1 MPSSDL
7 ERALSYRA
15 LDQFEIVMP
24 EPFDLS
30 LTVAKPAGW
39 HWSTPRE
46 IFKYGTLWSG
56 TYLNN
61 NPVGLKLS
69 AVKNIVTATVYAQS
83 RLTNDEETVLQAAIK
98 LGLGEDEDLN
108 AFYVFASTDEV
119 LSITVQDLYG
129 MRAGRLD
136 DLFGRVILAT
146 TLQMAPLKRSQDMMA
161 RLLER
166 YGTKIAFDGRE
177 VVLWP
182 EPSSI
187 AERDPIELR
196 RKAKLGYRAE
206 RLVKAAHYL
215 IEHPMSLKELHRQP
229 ETEAVKNVMEIP
241 GIGTYSAGLIIGQG
255 SVPLDVWSV
264 VIMSELLLGREPK
277 RPRQEIKAVTQAVN
291 DRWGKWAWMAFVYVV
306 NDLPKLAKI
315 YNLSRLT

>member
-1 MPSSDL
+1 VNKP
-7 ERALSYRA
+7 RSYRA
-15 LDQFEIVMP
+15 SDQLEIVMP
-24 EPFDLS
+24 EPFDFS

-46 IFKYGTLWSG
+46 VFRNGTLWSG
-56 TYLNN
+56 TYLNSK
-61 NPVGLKLS
+61 PVGLKLS
-69 AVKNIVTATVYAQS
+69 AVNELVTASVYVQS
-83 RLTNDEETVLQAAIK
+83 HLTNNEETLLHAAIK
-98 LGLGEDEDLN
+98 LGLGEDEDLS
-108 AFYVFASTDEV
+108 AFYGFANKDEV
-119 LSITVQDLYG
+119 LSIAVRDLYG
-129 MRAGRLD
+129 MRVGRLD

-182 EPSSI
+182 RPSNI
-187 AERDPIELR
+187 AKRDPIELR
-196 RKAKLGYRAE
+196 REAKLGYRAE
-206 RLVKAAHYL
+206 RLVKAARYL
-215 IEHPMSLKELHRQP
+215 KEHPMSLEELRRQP
-229 ETEAVKNVMEIP
+229 ETEAVKNVMGIP
-241 GIGTYSAGLIIGQG
+241 GIGAYSAGLIVGQG

-277 RPRQEIKAVTQAVN
+277 HPRQEINAVTQTVQG
-291 DRWGKWAWMAFVYVV
+291 RWGKWAWMAFVYVV
-306 NDLPKLAKI
+306 NDLPKLATI

>member
-1 MPSSDL
+1 MNKPP
-7 ERALSYRA
+7 SYRA
-15 LDQFEIVMP
+15 FDRFEIVMP

-30 LTVAKPAGW
+30 LTIAKPAGW

-46 IFKYGTLWSG
+46 VFRNDTLWSG
-56 TYLNN
+56 TYLNSK
-61 NPVGLKLS
+61 PVGLKLS
-69 AVKNIVTATVYAQS
+69 AVNERVTVSVYVQS
-83 RLTNDEETVLQAAIK
+83 DLTNDEETILQTAIK
-98 LGLGEDEDLN
+98 LGLGEDEDLE
-108 AFYVFASTDEV
+108 AFYEFARTDEV
-119 LSITVQDLYG
+119 LSIAAQDLYG
-129 MRAGRLD
+129 MRVGRLD

-182 EPSSI
+182 KPSNI
-187 AERDPIELR
+187 AKRDPIELR
-196 RKAKLGYRAE
+196 REAKLGYRAE

-229 ETEAVKNVMEIP
+229 ETEAVKNVMQIP
-241 GIGTYSAGLIIGQG
+241 GIGKYSAGLIIGQG

-277 RPRQEIKAVTQAVN
+277 RPREEINAVTQAVN
-291 DRWGKWAWMAFVYVV
+291 DRWGKWGWMAFVYVV
-306 NDLPKLAKI
+306 NDLPKLATI

>member
-1 MPSSDL
+1 MNKP
-7 ERALSYRA
+7 RSYHA
-15 LDQFEIVMP
+15 SDQFEIIMP

-46 IFKYGTLWSG
+46 VFRNETLWSG
-56 TYLNN
+56 TYLNSK
-61 NPVGLKLS
+61 PVGLKLS
-69 AVKNIVTATVYAQS
+69 AVNENVTVSVYVESQ
-83 RLTNDEETVLQAAIK
+83 LTNNEEATLQTAIK

-108 AFYVFASTDEV
+108 AFYGFARNDKV
-119 LSITVQDLYG
+119 LSIAVQDLYG
-129 MRAGRLD
+129 MRIGRLD

-166 YGTKIAFDGRE
+166 YGTRIAFDGHE
-177 VVLWP
+177 VILWP
-182 EPSSI
+182 KLSDI
-187 AERDPIELR
+187 AKRDPIELR
-196 RKAKLGYRAE
+196 REAKLGYRAE
-206 RLVKAAHYL
+206 RLVKAARYL

-229 ETEAVKNVMEIP
+229 ETEAVKKVLEIP

-277 RPRQEIKAVTQAVN
+277 RPRQEINAVTQAVN

-306 NDLPKLAKI
+306 NDLPKIATI